1 MLNFTRWYTEG
12 GVSNGN
18 YSNDVIGR
26 WTAPGTSNKMPRLVL
41 NDPNGNNRV
50 SDRFLEDASYLRVKN
65 VRLAYNIPAR
75 WADYL
80 KLKRTQLYVSSQNL
94 VTITNYS
101 GFDPEVGGGV
111 DYGFYPQARTFL
123 AGITVDF

>member
-1 MLNFTRWYTEG
+1 MT
-12 GVSNGN
+12 GVQTCALPIY

-26 WTAPGTSNKMPRLVL
+26 WTAPGTSNDIPRLIL

-50 SDRFLEDASYLRVKN
+50 SDRFVEGASYLRIKN
-65 VRLAYNIPAR
+65 VRLAYTIPSK

-80 KLKRTQLYVSSQNL
+80 KLKKTQFYVSAQNL
-94 VTITNYS
+94 ATITNYS
-101 GFDPEVGGGV
+101 GMDPEVGGGV
-111 DYGFYPQARTFL
+111 DIGFYPQARTFL

>member
-1 MLNFTRWYTEG
+1 
-12 GVSNGN
+12 
-18 YSNDVIGR
+18 
-26 WTAPGTSNKMPRLVL
+26 MPRLTL
-41 NDPNGNNRV
+41 NDPNGNSRV
-50 SDRFLEDASYLRVKN
+50 SDRFVEDASYVRIKN
-65 VRLAYNIPAR
+65 IRLSYTIPAKL
-75 WADYL
+75 AGQL

-94 VTITNYS
+94 ATITNYK